1 MRLYT
6 SLIGHLFISNFTADF
21 NIILANSWELQ
32 SKSELIAWTYI
43 SKRIKKWNNTM
54 QTMQLMRFLPY
65 LFLEQNIY
73 ISVKMNIKTYKTAF
87 SFLFK
92 N

>member
-1 MRLYT
+1 
-6 SLIGHLFISNFTADF
+6 
-21 NIILANSWELQ
+21 
-32 SKSELIAWTYI
+32 
-43 SKRIKKWNNTM
+43 M

>member
-54 QTMQLMRFLPY
+54 QTMQLLHLLPY
-65 LFLEQNIY
+65 LFMEQNIY
-73 ISVKMNIKTYKTAF
+73 ISVKINIETYKTAF
-87 SFLFK
+87 FFLFK
-92 N
+92 S